1 MKKRSCTLVV
11 ALLILV
17 VAQGC
22 GSQEVRTPFVFWSP
36 TPDFTQTP
44 IVVEV
49 VRTAVVV
56 WTTTPVPTET
66 KVSEQ
71 IIKLCVTATEAV
83 HLRPSPSTENYPILQ
98 LERGEEVVD
107 LGGRNSIWM
116 FVQYRDKRGW
126 VNGNFVEECE

>member
-1 MKKRSCTLVV
+1 MKRILLPLGILIVILACRTGPSERSERPNLY
-11 ALLILV
+11 
-17 VAQGC
+17 
-22 GSQEVRTPFVFWSP
+22 P
-36 TPDFTQTP
+36 TPTENPTQTP
-44 IVVEV
+44 VV
-49 VRTAVVV
+49 VRVKETVVV
-56 WTTTPVPTET
+56 IQTTTPKPTMTIRPTEE
-66 KVSEQ
+66 VR
-71 IIKLCVTATEAV
+71 LCVTATEAV